1 MSKVLIFDTETTGLI
16 PKHTTVLADWPHIVQ
31 LSCIFI
37 NLDKLDEMFVDNFI
51 INPGVL
57 IPKES
62 ADIHG
67 ITNEIAEDKG
77 INIQGALL
85 SFAYFLE
92 NADII
97 VAHNLNFDKRIIETE
112 LKRMGYPNV
121 FNTKPRQ
128 IYDTMKKG
136 TNMCNIMR
144 TGKGGRQYKKFPKL
158 SELYEHLFKP
168 KVDCCEYKNAHNAI
182 YDVIMTLRCYLK
194 MNEIETEIDFDKL
207 YRSYL

>member
-1 MSKVLIFDTETTGLI
+1 MKILIFDTETTGLI
-16 PKHTTVLADWPHIVQ
+16 PKKTSTLADWPHIVQ
-31 LSCIFI
+31 LSCILI

-77 INIQGALL
+77 INIRDALL
-85 SFAYFLE
+85 RFTYFLDE
-92 NADII
+92 ADTI
-97 VAHNLNFDKRIIETE
+97 VAHNLSFDKKIIEKE
-112 LKRMGYPNV
+112 LERTGYPNY
-121 FNTKPRQ
+121 FNIKSHQ

-136 TNMCNIMR
+136 INVCNIMR
-144 TGKGGRQYKKFPKL
+144 TGNSGRHYKKFPKL

-168 KVDCCEYKNAHNAI
+168 KADCIEFTNAHNAI
-182 YDVIMTLRCYLK
+182 YDVLMTLRCYLK
-194 MNEIETEIDFDKL
+194 MNEIETSINFKNL
-207 YRSYL
+207 YESHL

>member
-112 LKRMGYPNV
+112 LK
-121 FNTKPRQ
+121 
-128 IYDTMKKG
+128 
-136 TNMCNIMR
+136 
-144 TGKGGRQYKKFPKL
+144 
-158 SELYEHLFKP
+158 
-168 KVDCCEYKNAHNAI
+168 
-182 YDVIMTLRCYLK
+182 
-194 MNEIETEIDFDKL
+194 
-207 YRSYL
+207 